1 LGLSPA
7 VFLAG
12 FLAEAT
18 GLAVD
23 GAQFDLAPARDRS
36 VRWPIA
42 ATMAKEVIMAIVPF
56 HIVDAFAD
64 HPFTGNPAAII
75 PNAASLTEMEML
87 QITDELSMEA
97 GFVLPPETPGADVR
111 LRFFTRRREA
121 NLSGHVVIAAFASM
135 ADRGFYKPT
144 SEGIPIRLETGAGI
158 LQVTL
163 TSNPEG
169 MTMITLELPPPR
181 FGEPIPV
188 EEVSV
193 ALGIPVEELRI
204 GDHGPQRVSCG
215 FDQIVVPVSDR
226 DAIRGNF
233 TDMEAIGELTDRR
246 GVGGLTLFC
255 PETFNHQAD
264 FHCRFFHPRLGGNE
278 DVASGT
284 SLGAVASYIV
294 DRQMVPGDNRVRIIT
309 EQGHSLGRPNSAT
322 MNVVAPGGSVRS
334 VELTTTGCVVM
345 RGSFHFIR
353 KAQMAAF

>member
-1 LGLSPA
+1 
-7 VFLAG
+7 
-12 FLAEAT
+12 
-18 GLAVD
+18 
-23 GAQFDLAPARDRS
+23 
-36 VRWPIA
+36 
-42 ATMAKEVIMAIVPF
+42 MAIVPF

-75 PNAASLTEMEML
+75 PNAASLSETEML

-144 SEGIPIRLETGAGI
+144 IEGMPIRLETGAGI
-158 LQVTL
+158 LPVTL
-163 TSNPEG
+163 TCDSEG
-169 MTMITLELPPPR
+169 ETQITLGLPAPR

-193 ALGIPVEELRI
+193 ALGIPAEELRI

-215 FDQIVVPVSDR
+215 FDQIIVPIGDR
-226 DAIRGNF
+226 DAIRGNI

-255 PETFNHQAD
+255 PDTFNHKAD

-284 SLGAVASYIV
+284 SLGAVAAYIV
-294 DRQMVPGDNRVRIIT
+294 DRHMVPEANRVSIVT
-309 EQGHSLGRPNSAT
+309 EQGHSLGRPTSAT
-322 MNVVAPGGSVRS
+322 MTVVAPGGSVRS
-334 VELTTTGCVVM
+334 VELTTTGSVVM
-345 RGSFHFIR
+345 RGSFHFVR
-353 KAQMAAF
+353 KARAAAY